1 MATTVKSAQ
10 SNSTKESASQSNQEI
25 GQLIGQMFA
34 FNTTLKLYHW
44 HVTDP
49 SSYAQYIAID
59 QALETLPDTLD
70 RLTETTY
77 AMNGDIQITV
87 PEANV
92 PADITKY
99 ASDFYKYIESHRDI
113 FSADFSES
121 IIDDYQEAIQQL
133 IYRLA
138 RLK

>member
-10 SNSTKESASQSNQEI
+10 SKSSTQQSNNEM
-25 GQLIGQMFA
+25 GQIIGQMFA

-44 HVTDP
+44 HVTGAG
-49 SSYAQYIAID
+49 SYAQHIALD
-59 QALETLPDTLD
+59 QALETLPDVLD

-77 AMNGDIQITV
+77 ALNGDITISV

-92 PADITKY
+92 PGDIIKY
-99 ASDFYKYIESHRDI
+99 ASDFYKYIESHRDV
-113 FSADFSES
+113 FSATFSDS
-121 IIDDYQEAIQQL
+121 IIDDYQEAVQQL
-133 IYRLA
+133 LYRLI